1 MITDRRIIFL
11 AAGTVPLVAFCNT
24 YLTDDQA
31 ASALFPGVKLTRE
44 TIELHPEEMK
54 RIEELAGEKAPAGS
68 LIAWRGPGQEAMIVD
83 QVLGKHELITYA
95 VAISPDGSVKGIEIL
110 EYRES
115 YGHEIKKEEWRRQF
129 VGKKTDAPVKLG
141 KDILN
146 ISGATL
152 SCAHVTAGVRRVL
165 HTYDVIKARL

>member
-1 MITDRRIIFL
+1 MNDPRLIFL
-11 AAGTVPLVAFCNT
+11 VTGAVPLVAYCNT

-31 ASALFPGVKLTRE
+31 AGAFFPGQKLTRR
-44 TIELHPEEMK
+44 TLELSAAERAK
-54 RIEELAGEKAPAGS
+54 IDELSGEATPSAR
-68 LIAWRGPGQEAMIVD
+68 LVAWVGPGKEAMIVD

-95 VAISPDGSVKGIEIL
+95 VAISPDGSVKGIEVL

-115 YGHEIKKEEWRRQF
+115 YGHEIKKEEWRKQF
-129 VGKKTDAPVKLG
+129 AGKKTDAPIKLG
-141 KDILN
+141 RDILN

-165 HTYDVIKARL
+165 HTYDVIKSRI